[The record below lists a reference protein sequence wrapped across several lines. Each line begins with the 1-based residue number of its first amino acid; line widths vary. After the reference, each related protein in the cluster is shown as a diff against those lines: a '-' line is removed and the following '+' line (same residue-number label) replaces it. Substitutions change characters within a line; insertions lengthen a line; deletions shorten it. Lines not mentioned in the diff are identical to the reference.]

1 MKGFIEI
8 KENGNRLLIPVRS
21 IKGVA
26 KNKDG
31 KVMIATESDEILF
44 STIIPEENYEQIIDK
59 IILAE

>member
-26 KNKDG
+26 ENKDG